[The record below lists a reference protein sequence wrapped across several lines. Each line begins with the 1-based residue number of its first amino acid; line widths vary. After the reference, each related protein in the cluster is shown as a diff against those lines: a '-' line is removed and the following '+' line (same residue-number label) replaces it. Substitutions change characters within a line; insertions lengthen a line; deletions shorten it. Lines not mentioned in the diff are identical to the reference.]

1 MPMTGGGGMAGYGPG
16 ELLLGLVYWSLVLAL
31 GLIIAGIVLLWL
43 YRRVAIADRDSAE
56 TTATRL
62 ASLESRLD
70 LYLQATGD
78 YQRWAQLKE
87 RERERG
93 D

>member
-1 MPMTGGGGMAGYGPG
+1 MPATGGGGMAGYGPS

-43 YRRVAIADRDSAE
+43 YRRVAIADRDGAE
-56 TTATRL
+56 ETAARL
-62 ASLESRLD
+62 ASLESRID
-70 LYLQATGD
+70 LYLQTTGD

-93 D
+93 A